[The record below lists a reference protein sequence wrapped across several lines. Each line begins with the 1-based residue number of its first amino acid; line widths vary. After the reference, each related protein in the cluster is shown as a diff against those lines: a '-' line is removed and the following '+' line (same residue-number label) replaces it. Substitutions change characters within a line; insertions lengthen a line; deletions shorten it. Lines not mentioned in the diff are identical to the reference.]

1 MAVVEGAVTG
11 MLDRLRPVLRQALP
25 ARADLHAEQLQ
36 APQQGRAVEPLQVHH
51 RGRAGH
57 LRVVELQGAGG
68 VERLEVKQ
76 RQVPPQMNR
85 QAVLVGP
92 VGLARAQELHA
103 FDMPALHLHHMRD
116 GVDRPRHPG
125 TGFERAAAGRF
136 GLRMQIA
143 FFEAKGMHAEH
154 EGPQRVVGGPLGQH
168 ARNAGAQAERVAAI
182 EIEQVGRV
190 QRQQVAGMLPQQ
202 LVPAVPGVSPA
213 SAQTQPGGAEVLTL
227 ARVCVRHQRLG
238 GVEQAARLG
247 QHRGLGQGQQE
258 DGLGDARQAPAGI
271 GGNRRVEVGERV
283 AIKRDRAPQC
293 LLGMRQRG
301 RFRRADGAV
310 ARVVHAALVSPS
322 AAGARA
328 VARAASLPRRGPSGA
343 RRDRRNGGR

>member
-1 MAVVEGAVTG
+1 
-11 MLDRLRPVLRQALP
+11 
-25 ARADLHAEQLQ
+25 
-36 APQQGRAVEPLQVHH
+36 
-51 RGRAGH
+51 
-57 LRVVELQGAGG
+57 
-68 VERLEVKQ
+68 
-76 RQVPPQMNR
+76 
-85 QAVLVGP
+85 
-92 VGLARAQELHA
+92 
-103 FDMPALHLHHMRD
+103 MRD

-143 FFEAKGMHAEH
+143 FFEAEGMHAEH
-154 EGPQRVVGGPLGQH
+154 EGPQRVVGGPLGKH
-168 ARNAGAQAERVAAI
+168 AGNAGAQAERVAAI
-182 EIEQVGRV
+182 EVEQVGRV

-202 LVPAVPGVSPA
+202 LVPAVPPA
-213 SAQTQPGGAEVLTL
+213 PAETQPRGAKVLAL
-227 ARVCVRHQRLG
+227 ARVRMRHQRLG

-283 AIKRDRAPQC
+283 AIERDRAPQC

-301 RFRRADGAV
+301 RCRRAAGAV

-322 AAGARA
+322 AAGATA
-328 VARAASLPRRGPSGA
+328 VARVASLPRRGPSGA
-343 RRDRRNGGR
+343 RPDRRNGGR